1 MELEVE
7 AFYTHY
13 KKPTRKWTQ
22 SIEGLNTAD
31 NIIQTLITIAQEEG
45 DDALV
50 IATVFN
56 NIALYFSAVSTL
68 EEVRTH
74 YDKALGGGMKRA

>member
-1 MELEVE
+1 MELEIE
-7 AFYTHY
+7 AFYTHF
-13 KKPTRKWTQ
+13 KKPTRKWSQ
-22 SIEGLNTAD
+22 SIEGPNTAD
-31 NIIQTLITIAQEEG
+31 NVIEILIMLRNEEG

-56 NIALYFSAVSTL
+56 SIALYFSAVSTL